1 VNNRGC
7 YLTRIGYTDCD
18 GPLDAAHLAPKQRLK
33 ALYKTRGM
41 PAHQIA
47 AAVWD
52 ARVTVP
58 ICRRH
63 HTLFDQK
70 VIRLTEDQFPPKML
84 EYAAEYG
91 LEYRGARDGWVG
103 LHVPPETGSAA

>member
-1 VNNRGC
+1 
-7 YLTRIGYTDCD
+7 LHRIGYTDCD

-91 LEYRGARDGWVG
+91 LEYRGARDAW
-103 LHVPPETGSAA
+103 TGSYVSPEDAA

>member
-1 VNNRGC
+1 
-7 YLTRIGYTDCD
+7 LTRIGYTDCD

-63 HTLFDQK
+63 HTLFDQ
-70 VIRLTEDQFPPKML
+70 ML

-91 LEYRGARDGWVG
+91 LEYRGARDGWTG